1 MTVSAVNPW
10 RMAFRE
16 ARCFPFSLFGSV
28 LFIAFAEVGL
38 ESVGRRSC
46 WEAPDLA
53 SFRNSPACVSCGD
66 RSERLNRNGRGRR
79 HDIRLV
85 GPPGSGAGGFRS
97 KARARC
103 QWRPRWHSSTNWT
116 QPRRGAARSAN
127 DGHRR
132 ADFRRSGRAVWRQI
146 AGIFYRAGD
155 EAPEW

>member
-1 MTVSAVNPW
+1 MTVSAVNLW

-16 ARCFPFSLFGSV
+16 ARCLPLSLFGSV
-28 LFIAFAEVGL
+28 LFVAFAEVGL

-53 SFRNSPACVSCGD
+53 SFRNSPACVFCGD

-97 KARARC
+97 KAARDASGVHAGIL
-103 QWRPRWHSSTNWT
+103 PPIGLN
-116 QPRRGAARSAN
+116 PAAGLREAQMM
-127 DGHRR
+127 G
-132 ADFRRSGRAVWRQI
+132 I
-146 AGIFYRAGD
+146 AGLTSADQAGLFGEKSQVIFYRAGD
-155 EAPEW
+155 AAPEW